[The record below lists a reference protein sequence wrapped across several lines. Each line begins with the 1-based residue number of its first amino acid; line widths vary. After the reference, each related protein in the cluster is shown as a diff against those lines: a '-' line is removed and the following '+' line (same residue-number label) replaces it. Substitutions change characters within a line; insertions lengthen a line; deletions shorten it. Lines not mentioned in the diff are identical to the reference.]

1 MEHNRVIAD
10 DFTHNDTYV
19 GDNVYDTVG
28 NPPAYDVDNG
38 ISEDFACVSML
49 DDSIAFDNEYV
60 CDNTLYNSSYSDC
73 NDKFSAPPGRPGSL
87 AVLKTTNV

>member
-1 MEHNRVIAD
+1 
-10 DFTHNDTYV
+10 
-19 GDNVYDTVG
+19 
-28 NPPAYDVDNG
+28 
-38 ISEDFACVSML
+38 ML